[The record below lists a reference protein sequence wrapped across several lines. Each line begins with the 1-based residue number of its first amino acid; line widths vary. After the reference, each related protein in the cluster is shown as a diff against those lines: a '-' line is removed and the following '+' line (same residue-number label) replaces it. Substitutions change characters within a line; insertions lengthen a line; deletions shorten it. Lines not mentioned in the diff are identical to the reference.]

1 MSLIQGYSSGSG
13 KSDGLDQGY
22 LEEGISR
29 KDYMTAY
36 LIVQQTIRDATKLE
50 EYRTKVA
57 PMLARYEGRFLTK
70 GGRHKLLEGNLS
82 SA

>member
-1 MSLIQGYSSGSG
+1 MSLFRATHSVRANRTGSI
-13 KSDGLDQGY
+13 KGY

-29 KDYMTAY
+29 KDYMTAN

-70 GGRHKLLEGNLS
+70 RWE
-82 SA
+82 A

>member
-70 GGRHKLLEGNLS
+70 RWE
-82 SA
+82 A